1 MSVFIKSMVEKAE
14 TIKFRIDKE
23 RKQVWIKFCSER
35 QITLTSFIVNSVEGR
50 LLDNER
56 REVLAFIEKQDN
68 LFVKI
73 ETNINQVAKMV
84 NGQKNISEPELKNF
98 SETLRELI
106 LLKIRQNEI
115 FEKIYSMLA
124 K

>member
-1 MSVFIKSMVEKAE
+1 MVEKSE

-23 RKQVWIKFCSER
+23 RKQVWINFCSER
-35 QITLTSFIVNSVEGR
+35 QITLTSFIVNSVEGK

-56 REVLAFIEKQDN
+56 REVLAFIEKQDY

-98 SETLRELI
+98 SETLRQLI

>member
-1 MSVFIKSMVEKAE
+1 MSVFTKSMVEKAE

-35 QITLTSFIVNSVEGR
+35 QITLTGFIVNSVEGK

-84 NGQKNISEPELKNF
+84 NGQKYISDLELKNF
-98 SETLRELI
+98 SNQLVEI
-106 LLKIRQNEI
+106 VKLKNKQNAV

>member
-1 MSVFIKSMVEKAE
+1 MSVFIKSMVEKSE

-23 RKQVWIKFCSER
+23 RKQVWINFCSER
-35 QITLTSFIVNSVEGR
+35 QITLTSFIVNSVEGK

-56 REVLAFIEKQDN
+56 REVLAFIEKQDY

-98 SETLRELI
+98 SETLRQLI

>member
-1 MSVFIKSMVEKAE
+1 MVEKAK
-14 TIKFRIDKE
+14 TIKFRLDKE

-35 QITLTSFIVNSVEGR
+35 QITLTGFIVNSVEGK

-84 NGQKNISEPELKNF
+84 NGQKYISDLELKNF
-98 SETLRELI
+98 SNQLVEI
-106 LLKIRQNEI
+106 VKLKNKQNAV

>member
-1 MSVFIKSMVEKAE
+1 MVQKAE

-23 RKQVWIKFCSER
+23 KKQFWIKFCSER
-35 QITLTSFIVNSVEGR
+35 HITLSSFIISSVEGK

-68 LFVKI
+68 LFIKI

-98 SETLRELI
+98 SETLHQLI

>member
-1 MSVFIKSMVEKAE
+1 MVEKAE

-35 QITLTSFIVNSVEGR
+35 QITLTGFIVNSVEGK

-84 NGQKNISEPELKNF
+84 NGQKYISDLELKNF
-98 SETLRELI
+98 SNQLVEI
-106 LLKIRQNEI
+106 VKLKNKQNAV

>member
-1 MSVFIKSMVEKAE
+1 MVEKAV
-14 TIKFRIDKE
+14 TIKFRINKE

-35 QITLTSFIVNSVEGR
+35 QITLTGFIVNSLEGK

-84 NGQKNISEPELKNF
+84 NGQKYISDLELKNF
-98 SETLRELI
+98 SNQLVEI
-106 LLKIRQNEI
+106 VKLKNKQNAV

>member
-1 MSVFIKSMVEKAE
+1 MVEKAV
-14 TIKFRIDKE
+14 TIKFRINKE
-23 RKQVWIKFCSER
+23 RKEVWIKFCSER
-35 QITLTSFIVNSVEGR
+35 QITLTGFIVNSVEGK

-84 NGQKNISEPELKNF
+84 NGQKYISDLELKNF
-98 SETLRELI
+98 SNQLVEI
-106 LLKIRQNEI
+106 VKLKNKQNAV

>member
-1 MSVFIKSMVEKAE
+1 MVEKAV

-35 QITLTSFIVNSVEGR
+35 QITLTGFIVNSVEGK

-84 NGQKNISEPELKNF
+84 NGQKYISDLELKNF
-98 SETLRELI
+98 SNQLVEI
-106 LLKIRQNEI
+106 VKLKNKQNAV